1 MVIAAL
7 FTAALAQ
14 KLPGVHRERMRL
26 VHVLWSTA
34 QQWEGTNYWCR
45 AQHED
50 PRKLMFVGKRVHT
63 VGFYLYQV
71 LEQVKAI
78 CARDYP
84 GGPVVKNPP
93 CNAGDLGSIRGWG
106 TKIPHATEQ
115 LSLHVATRGS
125 THHNERS
132 RMT

>member
-1 MVIAAL
+1 MCCGVLLSNGKEQTIGAGPNMR
-7 FTAALAQ
+7 TLANSC
-14 KLPGVHRERMRL
+14 
-26 VHVLWSTA
+26 LWA
-34 QQWEGTNYWCR
+34 
-45 AQHED
+45 
-50 PRKLMFVGKRVHT
+50 RVHT

-115 LSLHVATRGS
+115 LSLHVATRES